1 MIKKSELNALE
12 KRITKLEN
20 ALDALDMP
28 EHVALV
34 ADAIVAMQKKIGV
47 DQSEDPASLDF
58 RVSQIEKAK
67 ETTWQQAVTE
77 VNGESHE

>member
-1 MIKKSELNALE
+1 
-12 KRITKLEN
+12 
-20 ALDALDMP
+20 MP